1 MNLADIGEEPLRFDL
16 GENLSHVISK
26 LYSEKRAEGF
36 VFDKNQ
42 FVGIIS
48 AKDIIRKGVSNPKKV
63 KLANLDTSIKRIRPF
78 EPDTPLK
85 DVIHSFLI
93 NNYRCVPVKR
103 NGEIL
108 SLDKLN
114 VLKLVATDSVKGKRA
129 SDLMFFPECVS
140 LSDPISV
147 VKSIFRSSNTYRLA
161 VVSSGNKIEGV
172 VDDVDLLKGF
182 VEKTKSSRG
191 EKSGEKI
198 KEGDVPIS
206 SHLLMQGSYLSV
218 SPQTELKYVIKSM
231 LEKKQD
237 TVVVEEDNRLLGM
250 ITPREILKLVGPEI
264 GGIYVTVSGI
274 QDEDDFIQSVVD
286 SEIRSSIRKLGK
298 IIHIHYM
305 TLNVKKRAGGKS
317 SDYKVK
323 TKRTNYTING
333 KIVSNK
339 GAFFAN
345 DNSWD
350 LTKATHGALKK
361 LEKEVLK
368 KVGKERVYDR
378 GPHGEDKVHL

>member
-237 TVVVEEDNRLLGM
+237 TVVVEEDNRLL
-250 ITPREILKLVGPEI
+250 
-264 GGIYVTVSGI
+264 
-274 QDEDDFIQSVVD
+274 
-286 SEIRSSIRKLGK
+286 
-298 IIHIHYM
+298 
-305 TLNVKKRAGGKS
+305 
-317 SDYKVK
+317 
-323 TKRTNYTING
+323 
-333 KIVSNK
+333 
-339 GAFFAN
+339 
-345 DNSWD
+345 
-350 LTKATHGALKK
+350 
-361 LEKEVLK
+361 
-368 KVGKERVYDR
+368 
-378 GPHGEDKVHL
+378 